1 MRLLVERIN
10 DLSSVL
16 AASFGVLAPSRF
28 ACAAPERPTN
38 EIVKEMFRELRADGA
53 ALLISTHMIDSVE
66 DYWDVAHIMMHGSL
80 AAVKRPDDGGERSLE
95 ELFFDI
101 TEGGE
106 ASA

>member
-1 MRLLVERIN
+1 
-10 DLSSVL
+10 
-16 AASFGVLAPSRF
+16 
-28 ACAAPERPTN
+28 
-38 EIVKEMFRELRADGA
+38 MFRELRADGA